1 MTDDTNPAAAADR
14 TVAGGAPTQRT
25 RRRRVVRH
33 LKLGALLLLL
43 LALALPA
50 LYVWLALGYSYS
62 SGERAGYV
70 QKFSRKG
77 WVCKTWEGEL
87 AMVSLPGSL
96 PEMFRF
102 TVRDDTVAAR
112 INAQVGARVALSYE
126 EHLALPACFGE
137 TTYFV
142 TGVRRVQP

>member
-1 MTDDTNPAAAADR
+1 MADNTNPGPAADKAVR
-14 TVAGGAPTQRT
+14 SGAPAQGT

-33 LKLGALLLLL
+33 LKLASLLLLL

-77 WVCKTWEGEL
+77 WINKTWEGEL
-87 AMVSLPGSL
+87 AMVSMPGTN
-96 PEMFRF
+96 PEKFYF
-102 TVRDDTVAAR
+102 TVWDDSVAAH
-112 INAQVGARVALSYE
+112 INATLGRRVALTYE
-126 EHLALPACFGE
+126 QHTGIPSNFFGDTE
-137 TTYFV
+137 YFV
-142 TGVRRVQP
+142 VNVKTIE